1 MSAAE
6 ILGELQRRGVAV
18 TVDGDTLC
26 LSPKRAID
34 DALVARV
41 REAKPAILATL
52 RKFPATC
59 SPECYE
65 VAPGVWVHRSW
76 AGCSTSKS
84 VGRPNHGENL
94 Q

>member
-6 ILGELQRRGVAV
+6 ILGELQQRGVAV

-26 LSPKRAID
+26 LRPKRAIN

-41 REAKPAILATL
+41 RDAKTAILATL

-65 VAPGVWVHRSW
+65 VEPGVWIHRPW

-84 VGRPNHGENL
+84 AGAPNHAENL